1 LTSVTFIDR
10 RTATLSNAR
19 TQPSPQP
26 PLKLWLSK
34 KATAGKASN
43 PRTFV
48 PEINNQTIIT
58 IFNPSIIDMRQP
70 IENKVYTM
78 FWDLPPA
85 ARQEAVEKFVRDPLN
100 AFNDEQIL
108 LKALNTLNWY
118 ELISLTGGPACLIRF
133 LDDRTIGRLFP
144 KSRKIYYKNAKR
156 LLSKYI
162 ISPSE

>member
-1 LTSVTFIDR
+1 
-10 RTATLSNAR
+10 
-19 TQPSPQP
+19 
-26 PLKLWLSK
+26 
-34 KATAGKASN
+34 
-43 PRTFV
+43 
-48 PEINNQTIIT
+48 
-58 IFNPSIIDMRQP
+58 MRQP